1 MALNY
6 AVNVTVFS
14 DCCTFQSC
22 KKILSPVWPWRKKIT
37 FNRSRDPLYF
47 KTVLKKEYPQL
58 DEVGGYELMRTEDGS
73 RRELVIIPP
82 PVSGYSSGYLAESF
96 LGQALCYI
104 RPVQKNFLLENPQVE
119 FHLTQN

>member
-1 MALNY
+1 MLLY
-6 AVNVTVFS
+6 
-14 DCCTFQSC
+14 FQIVAPSRAAR
-22 KKILSPVWPWRKKIT
+22 KYLAQFGLGEKKIT